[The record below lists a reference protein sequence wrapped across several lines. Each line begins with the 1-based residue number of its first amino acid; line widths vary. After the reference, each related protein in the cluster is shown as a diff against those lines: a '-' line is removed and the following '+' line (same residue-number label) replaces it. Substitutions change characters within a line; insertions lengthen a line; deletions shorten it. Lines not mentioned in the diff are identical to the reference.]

1 MLKLNYF
8 NGKGMGETSRLI
20 MVAAGVKFEDFRYP
34 IKIIDWATY
43 NMERKEFDD
52 DKAAGKLWKSLGK
65 LPFLNIGEG
74 VSSQSKAIERY
85 LAARFKMMG
94 DTMEEGGLIDSY
106 CEYIRDFKTAYQA
119 VKRKENREEAL
130 KEWFETTL
138 PEKLIAF
145 DKLLFG
151 NTDFQNMV
159 TPPFRRR
166 FAVGNKLSLADI
178 VIYSFLVDFFDNKE
192 GVAAACDN
200 CMVLKNIVKNV
211 SENQKIKEWVENCKQ
226 TPF

>member
-20 MVAAGVKFEDFRYP
+20 MVAAGAKFEDYRYP
-34 IKIIDWATY
+34 IKIIDWSTY
-43 NMERKEFDD
+43 NMERKKFDD

-65 LPFLNIGEG
+65 LPFLNVGEG
-74 VSSQSKAIERY
+74 IISQSKAIERY
-85 LAARFKMMG
+85 LATRFKMMG
-94 DTMEEGGLIDSY
+94 DTSEEGALIDSY

-130 KEWFETTL
+130 KEWFKTTL
-138 PEKLIAF
+138 PERLMAF

-151 NTDFQNMV
+151 NMDFQNMV
-159 TPPFRRR
+159 TPPANRQ
-166 FAVGNKLSLADI
+166 FAVGDKLSLADI

-192 GVAAACDN
+192 GVTMACNN
-200 CMVLKNIVKNV
+200 CAVLKNIVKNV
-211 SENQKIKEWVENCKQ
+211 SENQKIKEWVENREQ

>member
-8 NGKGMGETSRLI
+8 NGKGMGETSRLV
-20 MVAAGVKFEDFRYP
+20 MVAQGVEFEDFRYP

-43 NMERKEFDD
+43 NMERKEFDN

-65 LPFLNIGEG
+65 LPFLNVGES
-74 VSSQSKAIERY
+74 VISQSKAIERY
-85 LAARFKMMG
+85 LAVRFKMMG
-94 DTMEEGGLIDSY
+94 DTMEESALIDSY
-106 CEYIRDFKTAYQA
+106 CEYIRDFKTTYQA

-151 NTDFQNMV
+151 NMDFQNMV
-159 TPPFRRR
+159 TPPSDRR
-166 FAVGNKLSLADI
+166 FAVGHKLSLADI

-192 GVAAACDN
+192 GVATACNN

-211 SENQKIKEWVENCKQ
+211 SENPKIKKWVENREQ